1 MDFRSRLC
9 LTVLRVHVEGVQ
21 WGDNAGSQPT
31 MKTWLHWCRLDWAV
45 CCSLNTVLWVHRI
58 PELLKLKGS
67 SESIWS
73 NSCSYRGT
81 QNRLLRRRSRWI
93 LKVSEEK
100 TPQSFWVTCARPH
113 PLAQY
118 IIASWYSEGT
128 SCITIFGHGLLCWQ
142 WAQLQKACLCPLPN
156 VH

>member
-1 MDFRSRLC
+1 MDFRSHLC

-31 MKTWLHWCRLDWAV
+31 MKTWLHWCRVDWAV

-58 PELLKLKGS
+58 PELLKLEGS

-100 TPQSFWVTCARPH
+100 TPQSFWVTCARPTSTVHCCFLVFRKNLLYYNFWPRLLVLEVGITAKSLSLSSSQH
-113 PLAQY
+113 PF
-118 IIASWYSEGT
+118 S
-128 SCITIFGHGLLCWQ
+128 
-142 WAQLQKACLCPLPN
+142 
-156 VH
+156 